1 MLLKDLLESV
11 GFPNRRQGDEFY
23 NPKDETDT
31 STFVELILWPD
42 TSEKQFETPEQRN
55 EALKNFQSQ
64 VKGEVYVVNKP
75 NNGMLGLYI
84 VHMLTKDVDE
94 YYVRYVKNVR
104 SSAGI
109 MTDIPAG
116 AKPGHGGYKFGSK
129 TARKEAYAIKPSSV
143 FTSEGPYEPAQIAN
157 ALKNASG
164 IPDDLKSQMVSYIT
178 ELSKGNKDFVIQDGE
193 KYRSIHENYTGEFAA
208 PIAVIT
214 GQVIPPGVLLKA
226 EEALLGGEKFAN
238 CKIIFPLDVSNAL
251 TDSEL
256 VAPNGRKVGVSSK
269 AKTGG
274 GAAASLA
281 GLYATI
287 ELKKND
293 ADFKQV
299 MDTYPDFINLVETVA
314 TMSAPAGFIQLCLE
328 QKLIDENDASVIA
341 TEIKKAKQGNK
352 STLED
357 LTPRLQNLL
366 PTYGAD
372 TDKPLYNVIYH
383 ATAALSR
390 FLELKLNDTDPTEAV
405 KALLN
410 FSTLTQVYAG
420 TSKSGADIR
429 MNEFKFV
436 WPPVFEGKVN
446 INTSKNFDATGI
458 RGKISF
464 KFKK

>member
-1 MLLKDLLESV
+1 MQFNELIESV

-23 NPKDETDT
+23 NPTDESDT

-42 TSEKQFETPEQRN
+42 TPEKQFETPEQRD

-84 VHMLTKDVDE
+84 VHMLTNSVDE

-129 TARKEAYAIKPSSV
+129 TARKEAYAIKPSTV
-143 FTSEGPYEPAQIAN
+143 FSSEGPYEPAQIAN
-157 ALKNASG
+157 ALSNASG
-164 IPDDLKSQMVSYIT
+164 IPDDLKTQMVSYIT
-178 ELSKGNKDFVIQDGE
+178 ELSKGNKDFLIQDGE
-193 KYRSIHENYTGEFAA
+193 KYRSVHENYTGEFAA

-214 GQVIPPGVLLKA
+214 GQVVPPGVLLKA

-238 CKIIFPLDVSNAL
+238 CKIIFPLDVANAL

-256 VAPNGRKVGVSSK
+256 VAPNGRRVGVSSK

-274 GAAASLA
+274 GAAASLT
-281 GLYATI
+281 GLYKTI

-299 MDTYPDFINLVETVA
+299 LDTYPDFISLVETVA
-314 TMSAPAGFIQLCLE
+314 KMSSEAGFIQLCLD
-328 QKLIDENDASVIA
+328 QKLIDANDASVIA
-341 TEIKKAKQGNK
+341 KEITKAKQGGK

-357 LTPRLQNLL
+357 LTPRLRNLL
-366 PTYGAD
+366 PEYGAD
-372 TDKPLYNVIYH
+372 TDKPRYNVIYH

-446 INTSKNFDATGI
+446 INTSKSFDATGI
-458 RGKISF
+458 RGKINF